1 MGGGGAAGSGTLHGG
16 VPMAGGVVACQ
27 TRPCRAS
34 GWATDACAPA
44 APGRRPAQPWAPC
57 PLPGLPGLQPLP
69 RGILGAA
76 GGAREW
82 EGQPGCPFKSPGF
95 EVQCYLAGQLIRSPT
110 GTLSESSCGLKI
122 ENFGWAGSAA
132 AAWFPGQRW
141 ALAHVHLC
149 CSWAGRQHPA
159 PGSCPTHPGLGPRHH
174 PLPTHSLPWPGQAT
188 VLAEKEGHCP
198 APPPGGGPHWGP
210 RALGLGD
217 ANSLT
222 LPRAGRLGQH
232 RPEQGR
238 WLTFAQA
245 DGPAADALPGRMGTE
260 MGSVSSQAGQHQSS
274 AALGSASLLKGT
286 FPGLWFFFMCGT
298 GDSGLAPTREAA
310 GGHAQYSS
318 LGALCGGLP
327 DIKGGRAG

>member
-1 MGGGGAAGSGTLHGG
+1 MSISVAAGRAGSTQLPVPAPPTL
-16 VPMAGGVVACQ
+16 A
-27 TRPCRAS
+27 
-34 GWATDACAPA
+34 W
-44 APGRRPAQPWAPC
+44 APGITLC
-57 PLPGLPGLQPLP
+57 P
-69 RGILGAA
+69 
-76 GGAREW
+76 
-82 EGQPGCPFKSPGF
+82 
-95 EVQCYLAGQLIRSPT
+95 PT
-110 GTLSESSCGLKI
+110 A
-122 ENFGWAGSAA
+122 F
-132 AAWFPGQRW
+132 
-141 ALAHVHLC
+141 
-149 CSWAGRQHPA
+149 
-159 PGSCPTHPGLGPRHH
+159 PGLGRPPSWQRRR
-174 PLPTHSLPWPGQAT
+174 AT
-188 VLAEKEGHCP
+188 VQP
-198 APPPGGGPHWGP
+198 PPPGGGPHWGP

-274 AALGSASLLKGT
+274 AALGSASLLKRI